1 MGIVVR
7 GPAGVRG
14 MAIERRRGEVTRS
27 GVLKWILRAALAG
40 GLAMGLLAAI
50 VPLLQRKLMYFP
62 DATYFTPAQAGLS
75 SVAERALETPDGA
88 RVIAWYGAA
97 KPGQPTVLYFHGNA
111 GSLETRNERIRKYMA
126 RGLGVFMMTY
136 RGFGGST
143 GEPSEAAN
151 VADGKLA
158 YDALVAS
165 GVPARDVIVYGES
178 LGTSVAVQVA
188 AAREVAGLVLDAPYT
203 SMVDLAALHH
213 PFIPGRWFMTD
224 RYETA
229 RHIKNVKAPVL
240 ILHGEEDTIVP
251 VAMGREIFAL
261 ASAPK
266 MIKTFPGAGHDN
278 HYKFGSYDALYDWI
292 GLLRSGRFKAE

>member
-1 MGIVVR
+1 MTV
-7 GPAGVRG
+7 
-14 MAIERRRGEVTRS
+14 S
-27 GVLKWILRAALAG
+27 GVSRSRVVKWFLRAALAG
-40 GLAMGLLAAI
+40 GIAMGLLAVI
-50 VPLLQRKLMYFP
+50 VPVLQRKLMYFP
-62 DATYFTPAQAGLS
+62 DTAYFTPADAGLAA
-75 SVAERALETPDGA
+75 VAERVLETPDGA

-97 KPGQPTVLYFHGNA
+97 KPGQPTILYFHGNA
-111 GSLETRNERIRKYMA
+111 GSLETRSERIRKYMA

-143 GEPSEAAN
+143 GAPSEAAN
-151 VADGKLA
+151 VADAKLA
-158 YDALVAS
+158 YDRLVAS
-165 GVPARDVIVYGES
+165 GVAPRDVIVYGES

-229 RHIKNVKAPVL
+229 RHIGQAHVPLL
-240 ILHGEEDTIVP
+240 ILHGEEDSIVP
-251 VAMGREIFAL
+251 VAMGREIFAR
-261 ASAPK
+261 AAPPK

-278 HYKFGSYDALYDWI
+278 HYKYGSYDVLYNWI
-292 GLLRSGRFKAE
+292 GLMRSGRFKAE